1 MDFKDTPSLRAS
13 TEPTPLLEGLAI
25 WSEAHEHHAYSPLCR
40 YALKEQDSIFNKDVH
55 LNRGVLSELPERT
68 NKKAEDFKSC
78 NEYNDYLT
86 EIQVIN
92 EAFLVAQLLSGDT
105 ENLPSSQDCSQQPV
119 KQLLHKVS
127 GSVQDQC
134 SCESA
139 DVKPNDLAPVPKEM
153 PEGQNIDS
161 VKPT

>member
-1 MDFKDTPSLRAS
+1 VSSSSLSLAAS
-13 TEPTPLLEGLAI
+13 TDDTPLLEGLAI
-25 WSEAHEHHAYSPLCR
+25 WSEGHEHAAYSPLSQ
-40 YALKEQDSIFNKDVH
+40 YPIFNMDAH
-55 LNRGVLSELPERT
+55 LNRGVLSELPERL
-68 NKKAEDFKSC
+68 NKKAEDFRSY

-92 EAFLVAQLLSGDT
+92 EASLVAQLLSGDT
-105 ENLPSSQDCSQQPV
+105 ENLPTSQDCSQHPV

-134 SCESA
+134 NGELE
-139 DVKPNDLAPVPKEM
+139 DVKPNDLAAVPKEM